1 MRKGTLVRDAE
12 SDRMM
17 IRYGIEE
24 YSDGLHCGTPLEVKV
39 GSHWRQSRLEY
50 DGADWYLVGIR
61 TDQLEGLSVRTGKW
75 GAHEN

>member
-24 YSDGLHCGTPLEVKV
+24 YSDGLRGTA
-39 GSHWRQSRLEY
+39 G
-50 DGADWYLVGIR
+50 G
-61 TDQLEGLSVRTGKW
+61 
-75 GAHEN
+75 